1 MDRQTDTSGYK
12 IMYNP
17 DPPLSFLPGCRMLY
31 HHELKEKWGE
41 YCHSCAYCLSISKTV
56 VTAQYKG
63 TEEEFCSEDCSA
75 NYKMLFCHV
84 STGASASLGN
94 SNRHFQI
101 FLHHVEQMINLDSNQ
116 EINQ

>member
-1 MDRQTDTSGYK
+1 MH
-12 IMYNP
+12 IP
-17 DPPLSFLPGCRMLY
+17 DPLLSFLPGCRMLY

-41 YCHSCAYCLSISKTV
+41 YCHCCAYCLSISKTV

-75 NYKMLFCHV
+75 NYNMLFCHV
-84 STGASASLGN
+84 STGASNCNNHL
-94 SNRHFQI
+94 QI
-101 FLHHVEQMINLDSNQ
+101 FLHHVDQINDLESNQ